1 MSEIN
6 VVARDEVD
14 VIGLV
19 LHTSFQEERSKDE
32 IPPFFH
38 GVLKKGLL
46 DVVPH
51 RLNNN
56 KMCVFRLKPGSPDFD
71 YMIGV
76 EVSQVGE
83 IPEGMEH
90 LTIPAHDYAMMP
102 FIKRG
107 HADGMQAFARLTQEW
122 LPASNYT
129 MAPSPIFI
137 YYDEEDFFSIYNTQ
151 GYDGNPVG
159 KFFLPVSPKK

>member
-1 MSEIN
+1 MNDVSMVKRDEIN
-6 VVARDEVD
+6 

-19 LHTSFQEERSKDE
+19 LHTSFQDERSKEE
-32 IPPFFH
+32 IPPFWH
-38 GVLKKGLL
+38 EVLEKGKL
-46 DVVPH
+46 DEVPN
-51 RLNNN
+51 RINDS
-56 KMCVFRLKPGSPDFD
+56 KMCVFRLTPGAPDFD
-71 YMIGV
+71 YMVSV
-76 EVSQVGE
+76 EVSEWGD

-90 LTIPAHDYAMMP
+90 LTIPAHEYAMMP

-122 LPASNYT
+122 LPGSNYT
-129 MAPSPIFI
+129 MSPSPIFI

-159 KFFLPVSPKK
+159 KFFIPISPKD